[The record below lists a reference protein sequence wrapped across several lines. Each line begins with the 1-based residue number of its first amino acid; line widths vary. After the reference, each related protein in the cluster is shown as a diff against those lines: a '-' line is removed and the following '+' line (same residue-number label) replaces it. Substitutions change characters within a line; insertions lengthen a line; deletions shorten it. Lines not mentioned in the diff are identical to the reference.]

1 MNLIY
6 FDSCSDCL
14 KIRNEFKLCSS
25 NLIFKSG
32 QVDASGGAFVHEI
45 GSCGSL
51 VQID

>member
-45 GSCGSL
+45 GLCGSL
-51 VQID
+51 VQTD